1 MEYENIKEVISQLDS
16 EIATIEALTRLLKI
30 ESNKDIRHE
39 AILNS
44 IRRMEDLSIL
54 LKKNNYFIKK
64 E

>member
-54 LKKNNYFIKK
+54 SKKNKCY
-64 E
+64 